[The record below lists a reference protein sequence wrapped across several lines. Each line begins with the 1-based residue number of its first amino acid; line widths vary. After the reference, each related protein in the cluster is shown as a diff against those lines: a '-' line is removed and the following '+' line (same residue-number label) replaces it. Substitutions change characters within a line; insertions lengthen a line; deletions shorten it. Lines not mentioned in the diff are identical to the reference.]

1 MHKIPSKQE
10 IFDELEKILVSR
22 YFIHSKI
29 LSAFLDFVVRK
40 TVEDHAIEIKEYTI
54 GLQIMTRKEG
64 FNPQKDASVRI
75 HAVRLRKFL
84 EKYYK
89 VEGRDDKVVIDIPK
103 GSYFA
108 RFRYSNSPTTAFAEA
123 LNPHAE
129 FTNQAPDGRPL
140 IAVMPFVTYSD
151 KELAQVITDG
161 IGEKLCAEL
170 SRHED
175 ISVLS
180 YYSTVMYDAEKWD
193 LQKLRDEFNV
203 THLVTGSINYFGKD
217 MFVSYELVN
226 TADFKILWAETI
238 EEPHHSNIFLDFE
251 KIAIRISSVLGG
263 YTGMIQL
270 RKNSVIEPAVNY
282 EKNVI
287 DAVFWFYHFQI
298 RFTEDIYRKAV
309 EQLEKCVKA
318 YPSYALAHA
327 LLAHLYADG
336 PLFGYDG
343 VDDLIGRSRYH
354 AEEALRLDP
363 NCQQAYFTL
372 ALIQILTGDKQ
383 GAQLSMERCIAINP
397 NSAFFLGGVGLGMS
411 LLGYWER
418 SLELIKKAAIVNPI
432 HRWWLLLATMLHE
445 IQQNDLV
452 HALDIARQIDPQR
465 GMYYRVYEIALHAYL
480 GQDAEAAKIAEEYCK
495 KYPNGINIVDHS
507 MDLLL
512 SDREVY
518 DVLHQGFVRSGY
530 FIHASEPVVRVTG

>member
-1 MHKIPSKQE
+1 MYRIPSKLE

-40 TVEDHAIEIKEYTI
+40 TVEDKAIEIKEYTI
-54 GLQIMTRKEG
+54 GLQIMNRKEG

-75 HAVRLRKFL
+75 HAVRLRKIL

-89 VEGRDDKVVIDIPK
+89 VEGREDKVIIDIPK

-108 RFRYSNSPTTAFAEA
+108 RFRYSDSPTTEFAEIVH
-123 LNPHAE
+123 LQSE
-129 FTNQAPDGRPL
+129 TGIQMRVQQPL

-170 SRHED
+170 SRFED

-193 LQKLRDEFNV
+193 LQKLRNEFNV
-203 THLVTGSINYFGKD
+203 THLVTGSVNYFGND

-226 TADFKILWAETI
+226 TEDFKVLWAETL
-238 EEPHHSNIFLDFE
+238 EEPHQSNIFLDFD
-251 KIAIRISSVLGG
+251 KIVSRISSVLGG

-270 RKNSVIEPAVNY
+270 RRNSLVEPAENY

-309 EQLEKCVKA
+309 EQLEKCVKT
-318 YPSYALAHA
+318 YPSYALGHA

-343 VDDLIGRSRYH
+343 VDDLMGKSKYH

-372 ALIQILTGDKQ
+372 AFFQVLTGDKQ
-383 GAQLSMERCIAINP
+383 GAYLSLEKCLAINP

-411 LLGYWER
+411 FLGYWDR
-418 SLELIKKAAIVNPI
+418 SIELIKKAAIVNPI
-432 HRWWLLLATMLHE
+432 HRWWLHFASMLYE
-445 IQQNDLV
+445 IHQKDFV
-452 HALDIARQIDPQR
+452 HALHIARQIDPQR
-465 GMYYRVYEIALHAYL
+465 GMYYRVFEITLHAYL
-480 GQDAEAAKIAEEYCK
+480 GQDAEAAKIAEEYCR
-495 KYPNGINIVDHS
+495 KYPNGVRVVDHS

-518 DVLHQGFVRSGY
+518 DVLHQGFIRSGLLKEPT
-530 FIHASEPVVRVTG
+530 IRQLSEF